1 MRALVCRNYGSP
13 DDLVVEEADDPVAG
27 KGEILVDIKAA
38 GLNFPD
44 VLVIG
49 GQYQVKT
56 PLPFIPGHEAAGVVA
71 GLGEGASRFEIG
83 DKVIVTPSGGAFA
96 ERCAVPENLAMPIPE
111 GLDFG
116 QAAGF
121 TITYST
127 SYHALCQHAGL
138 QENETVL
145 VLGAAGGVGITAVEI
160 AKALGARVIA
170 AASTSEKLDFA
181 ESAGADAT
189 INYSETSI
197 KDAVG
202 EITDGKGAD
211 VIYDPVGGEIGEEAL
226 RSIARGGRYLV
237 IGFASGAIPNFP
249 ANLLLLKEAN
259 AMGVWWGPWAMRNPE
274 RQAQNLQKM
283 GEMIGNGL
291 LCPRVTGSYSLD
303 QFSEAFRAITARR
316 VRGKVVFHMGGIM
329 NSTRPWDVA

>member
-1 MRALVCRNYGSP
+1 MRALVCKTYGSP
-13 DDLVVEEADDPVAG
+13 DALVVEEMDDPVPAA
-27 KGEILVDIKAA
+27 GEILVDIKAA
-38 GLNFPD
+38 GINFPD

-71 GLGEGASRFEIG
+71 TVGEGVTRFSDG
-83 DKVIVTPSGGAFA
+83 DRVILTPSTGAFA
-96 ERCAVPENLAMPIPE
+96 ERCAVSEQLAMPIPA

-138 QENETVL
+138 KQGETVL

-160 AKALGARVIA
+160 AKALGAHVIA
-170 AASTSEKLDFA
+170 AASTEEKLEFA
-181 ESAGADAT
+181 KSAGADET
-189 INYSETSI
+189 VNYAETSI
-197 KDAVG
+197 RDAVRDITGG
-202 EITDGKGAD
+202 EGAD
-211 VIYDPVGGEIGEEAL
+211 IIYDPVGGDVGEQAL

-249 ANLLLLKEAN
+249 ANLLLLKEAS
-259 AMGVWWGPWAMRNPE
+259 AMGVWWGPWATRTPE
-274 RQAQNLQKM
+274 VQAQNLQAMGKM
-283 GEMIGNGL
+283 IAEGRL
-291 LCPRVTGSYSLD
+291 HPRVTGSYSLD
-303 QFSEAFRAITARR
+303 EFSEAFRAITARR
-316 VRGKVVFHMGGIM
+316 VRGKVVFHMG
-329 NSTRPWDVA
+329 

>member
-1 MRALVCRNYGSP
+1 MRALVCRDYGSP
-13 DDLVVEEADDPVAG
+13 DELVVEHVDDPVAG

-56 PLPFIPGHEAAGVVA
+56 PLPFIPGHEAAGIVA
-71 GLGEGASRFEIG
+71 GLGEGASRFAVG
-83 DKVIVTPSGGAFA
+83 DRVIVMPSAGAFA
-96 ERCAVPENLAMPIPE
+96 DRCAVAETSAMPVPD

-138 QENETVL
+138 REGETVL

-160 AKALGARVIA
+160 ARALGARVIA
-170 AASTSEKLDFA
+170 AASTSEKLEFA
-181 ESAGADAT
+181 KSAGADAT
-189 INYSETSI
+189 INYSEIPI
-197 KDAVG
+197 KDAVRD
-202 EITDGKGAD
+202 ITDGKGAD
-211 VIYDPVGGEIGEEAL
+211 VIYDPVGGEIGEQAL

-249 ANLLLLKEAN
+249 ANLLLLKEAS
-259 AMGVWWGPWAMRNPE
+259 AMGVWWGPWATRNPE
-274 RQAQNLQKM
+274 RQARNLQAM
-283 GEMIGNGL
+283 AEMIGKGL
-291 LCPRVTGSYSLD
+291 LRPRVTGSYSLD
-303 QFSEAFRAITARR
+303 EFSEAFRAITTRR
-316 VRGKVVFHMGGIM
+316 VRGKVVFHM
-329 NSTRPWDVA
+329 D

>member
-1 MRALVCRNYGSP
+1 MRTSTDRILTTHVGSLP
-13 DDLVVEEADDPVAG
+13 RPSDAVDLLFARDKGDPVDEQAFDAVIASAIADTVQRQVEAG
-27 KGEILVDIKAA
+27 IDIVDDGEMSKISYGTYVRHRLS
-38 GLNFPD
+38 G
-44 VLVIG
+44 
-49 GQYQVKT
+49 
-56 PLPFIPGHEAAGVVA
+56 
-71 GLGEGASRFEIG
+71 FEVG
-83 DKVIVTPSGGAFA
+83 DRVIVTPSGGAFA
-96 ERCAVPENLAMPIPE
+96 ERCAVPEKLAMPIPD
-111 GLDFG
+111 GLDFE

-127 SYHALCQHAGL
+127 SYHALCQHARL
-138 QENETVL
+138 QEGETVL

-160 AKALGARVIA
+160 AKALDARVIA

-197 KDAVG
+197 KDAVR

-211 VIYDPVGGEIGEEAL
+211 VIYDPVGGEIGEQAL

-274 RQAQNLQKM
+274 RQARNLQAM
-283 GEMIGNGL
+283 GEMIGEGL
-291 LCPRVTGSYSLD
+291 LRPRVTGSYSLD
-303 QFSEAFRAITARR
+303 EFSEAFRAITARR
-316 VRGKVVFHMGGIM
+316 VRGKVVFHM
-329 NSTRPWDVA
+329 D

>member
-1 MRALVCRNYGSP
+1 MRALLCKAYGSP
-13 DDLVVEEADDPVAG
+13 DDLVVEDVDDPVSDRG
-27 KGEILVDIKAA
+27 QILVDVKAA

-71 GLGEGASRFEIG
+71 NVGEDAGRFKVG
-83 DKVIVTPSGGAFA
+83 DKVIITPSTGAFA
-96 ERCAVPENLAMPIPE
+96 ERCAVPEKLAMPVPD

-127 SYHALCQHAGL
+127 SYHALVQHAGVK
-138 QENETVL
+138 EGETVL

-170 AASTSEKLDFA
+170 AASTDEKLEFA
-181 ESAGADAT
+181 KSAGADET
-189 INYSETSI
+189 INYGEASLR
-197 KDAVG
+197 DAVR
-202 EITDGKGAD
+202 EITNGNGAD
-211 VIYDPVGGEIGEEAL
+211 VIYDPVGGDIGEQAL

-237 IGFASGAIPNFP
+237 IGFASGAIPSFP
-249 ANLLLLKEAN
+249 ANLVLLKEAN
-259 AMGVWWGPWAMRNPE
+259 VMGVWWGPWATRNPML
-274 RQAQNLQKM
+274 QVQNLQAM
-283 GEMIGNGL
+283 GEMMGKGL
-291 LCPRVTGSYSLD
+291 LHPRVTGSYSLD
-303 QFSEAFRAITARR
+303 EFKEAFRAITTRR
-316 VRGKVVFHMGGIM
+316 VRGKVVFRM
-329 NSTRPWDVA
+329 D

>member
-1 MRALVCRNYGSP
+1 MRALVCKAYGSP
-13 DDLVVEEADDPVAG
+13 DDLVVEDVDDPVSDRG
-27 KGEILVDIKAA
+27 QILVDVKAA

-71 GLGEGASRFEIG
+71 NVGEDAGRFKVG
-83 DKVIVTPSGGAFA
+83 DKVIITPSTGAFA
-96 ERCAVPENLAMPIPE
+96 ERCAVPEKLAMPVPD

-127 SYHALCQHAGL
+127 SYHALVQHAGVK
-138 QENETVL
+138 EGETVL

-170 AASTSEKLDFA
+170 AASTDEKLEFA
-181 ESAGADAT
+181 KSAGADET
-189 INYSETSI
+189 INYGEASLR
-197 KDAVG
+197 DAVR
-202 EITDGKGAD
+202 EITNGNGAD
-211 VIYDPVGGEIGEEAL
+211 VIYDPVGGDIGEQAL

-237 IGFASGAIPNFP
+237 IGFASGAIPSFP
-249 ANLLLLKEAN
+249 ANLVLLKEAN
-259 AMGVWWGPWAMRNPE
+259 VMGVWWGPWATRNPTL
-274 RQAQNLQKM
+274 QAQNLQAM
-283 GEMIGNGL
+283 GEMMGKGL
-291 LCPRVTGSYSLD
+291 LHPRVTGSYSLD
-303 QFSEAFRAITARR
+303 EFKEAFRAITTRR
-316 VRGKVVFHMGGIM
+316 VRGKVVFRM
-329 NSTRPWDVA
+329 D

>member
-1 MRALVCRNYGSP
+1 MRALVCKAYGSP
-13 DDLVVEEADDPVAG
+13 DDLVVEDVDDPVSDRG
-27 KGEILVDIKAA
+27 QILVDVKAA

-71 GLGEGASRFEIG
+71 DVGEDAGRFKVG
-83 DKVIVTPSGGAFA
+83 DKVIITPSTGAFA
-96 ERCAVPENLAMPIPE
+96 ERCAVPEKLAMPVPD

-127 SYHALCQHAGL
+127 SYHALVQHAGVKAG
-138 QENETVL
+138 ETVL

-170 AASTSEKLDFA
+170 AASTDEKLEFA
-181 ESAGADAT
+181 KSAGADET
-189 INYSETSI
+189 INYGEASLR
-197 KDAVG
+197 DAVR
-202 EITDGKGAD
+202 EITNGNGAD
-211 VIYDPVGGEIGEEAL
+211 VIYDPVGGNIGEQAL

-237 IGFASGAIPNFP
+237 IGFASGAIPSFP
-249 ANLLLLKEAN
+249 ANLVLLKEAN
-259 AMGVWWGPWAMRNPE
+259 VMGVWWGPWATRNPML
-274 RQAQNLQKM
+274 QAQNLQAM
-283 GEMIGNGL
+283 GEMMGKGVL
-291 LCPRVTGSYSLD
+291 HPRVTGSYSLD
-303 QFSEAFRAITARR
+303 EFKEAFRAITTRR
-316 VRGKVVFHMGGIM
+316 VRGKVVFRM
-329 NSTRPWDVA
+329 D

>member
-1 MRALVCRNYGSP
+1 MRALICKNYGST
-13 DDLVVEEADDPVAG
+13 DDLVVESVDDPVAG
-27 KGEILVDIKAA
+27 EGEILVDIKAA

-56 PLPFIPGHEAAGVVA
+56 PPPFIPGHEAAGVVA
-71 GLGEGASRFEIG
+71 GLGDGASRFAVG
-83 DKVIVTPSGGAFA
+83 DKVIVTPTIGAFA
-96 ERCAVPENLAMPIPE
+96 ERCAVPEKLAMPIPD

-127 SYHALCQHAGL
+127 SYHALCQHARL
-138 QENETVL
+138 QEGETVL

-170 AASTSEKLDFA
+170 AASNNEKLEFA
-181 ESAGADAT
+181 KSAGADAT
-189 INYSETSI
+189 INYGETSI
-197 KDAVG
+197 RDAVR
-202 EITDGKGAD
+202 EISDGLGAD
-211 VIYDPVGGEIGEEAL
+211 VIYDPVGGEIGEQAL

-249 ANLLLLKEAN
+249 ANLLLLKEAS
-259 AMGVWWGPWAMRNPE
+259 AMGVWWGPWATRNPE
-274 RQAQNLQKM
+274 LQAQNLQAM
-283 GEMIGNGL
+283 ADMISNGRL
-291 LCPRVTGSYSLD
+291 RPRVTGSYSLD
-303 QFSEAFRAITARR
+303 EFSEAFRAITARR
-316 VRGKVVFHMGGIM
+316 VRGKSVFHM
-329 NSTRPWDVA
+329 V

>member
-1 MRALVCRNYGSP
+1 MRALVCNDYGSP
-13 DDLVVEEADDPVAG
+13 DGLVVEDVDDPVAG

-56 PLPFIPGHEAAGVVA
+56 PLPFIPGHEAAGIVA
-71 GLGEGASRFEIG
+71 AAGDGVDRFATG
-83 DKVIVTPSGGAFA
+83 DKVIITPSTGAFA
-96 ERCAVPENLAMPIPE
+96 ERCAVPERLAMPIPD

-127 SYHALCQHAGL
+127 SYHALVQHAALREG
-138 QENETVL
+138 ETVL

-181 ESAGADAT
+181 KSAGADAT
-189 INYSETSI
+189 INYGETSI
-197 KDAVG
+197 RDAVR
-202 EITDGKGAD
+202 EITGGAGAD
-211 VIYDPVGGEIGEEAL
+211 VIYDPVGGEIGEQAL
-226 RSIARGGRYLV
+226 RSIARDGRYLV

-259 AMGVWWGPWAMRNPE
+259 AMGVWWGPWATRNPAL
-274 RQAQNLQKM
+274 QAQNLRAM
-283 GEMIGNGL
+283 GGMIDKGL
-291 LCPRVTGSYSLD
+291 LQPRVTGSYSLD
-303 QFSEAFRAITARR
+303 EFSAAFRAITARR
-316 VRGKVVFHMGGIM
+316 VRGKVVFHM
-329 NSTRPWDVA
+329 D